1 MATITVTA
9 KDSSSAME
17 DVFEQ
22 LGKDA
27 YIIETTKKEGKI
39 LMRATNDSFLGK
51 ETHRSSVKAFSKIF
65 DSKLIE
71 VNQKPNKAFAEIV
84 STQDILSSKSS
95 HHNLIKE
102 DFDALKAEI
111 TSLKTMMSGLMI
123 TKPEDL
129 TPELGHSLPIQLMQ
143 AGFSAETIQNY
154 ASSFSEL
161 DEERGRFSFLR
172 SLSKKLVTPFAEKIY
187 ENRIIALLGSS
198 GSGKT
203 TLAAK
208 IATCCADTAKFG
220 KPVLVSV
227 IESAGQSADDLKAF
241 GRLLNMPV
249 KQVTLASLLPLLKE
263 KDTQFILD
271 ISSDAAKS
279 VHFLSQAAD
288 VFSPRELTI
297 IQTLAGNYNRQMI
310 KYQTSLYDSLEPVIA
325 LTKLDECELS
335 PVELSA
341 LISAKAQIALLTG
354 TKSIVGAIAI
364 ASEAILS
371 QYLKENC

>member
-9 KDSSSAME
+9 KDTASAME

-22 LGKDA
+22 LGEDA
-27 YIIETTKKEGKI
+27 YIINTSKKNGRVS
-39 LMRATNDSFLGK
+39 MRATNESTMTK
-51 ETHRSSVKAFSKIF
+51 ETHRPSVKAFSKIF
-65 DSKLIE
+65 DSKLIDT
-71 VNQKPNKAFAEIV
+71 NPSPKKAFAEIV
-84 STQDILSSKSS
+84 STQDVLSSKNTSAIS
-95 HHNLIKE
+95 KD
-102 DFDALKAEI
+102 DFE
-111 TSLKTMMSGLMI
+111 SLKTEISSLKSMMTGLML
-123 TKPEDL
+123 TKRDEL
-129 TPELGHSLPIQLMQ
+129 SVELGHSLPVQLMQ
-143 AGFSAETIQNY
+143 AGFSPELIDAF
-154 ASSFSEL
+154 ASSFAEQ
-161 DEERGRFSFLR
+161 DQERGRFSFLR
-172 SLSKKLVTPFAEKIY
+172 SLSRKLIAPFAENIY
-187 ENRIIALLGSS
+187 ESRIIALVGSS

-227 IESAGQSADDLKAF
+227 TQTASQPTDDLKAF

-249 KQVTLASLLPLLKE
+249 KQVGISSVLSLLKQ

-271 ISSDAAKS
+271 FSTEAAKI
-279 VHFLSQAAD
+279 VALLKQANEIFA
-288 VFSPRELTI
+288 PRELTI
-297 IQTLAGNYNRQMI
+297 IQTLAGNYNSQMI
-310 KYQTSLYDSLEPVIA
+310 THQSSLYDSLEPVTA

-341 LISAKAQIALLTG
+341 LISSRAQIALLTG
-354 TKSIVGAIAI
+354 TRSIVGAIAI

>member
-9 KDSSSAME
+9 KDSTSAME

-22 LGKDA
+22 LGEDA
-27 YIIETTKKEGKI
+27 YIIETSKKNGKVS
-39 LMRATNDSFLGK
+39 MMATNESILTK
-51 ETHRSSVKAFSKIF
+51 ETHRPSVKAFSKIF
-65 DSKLIE
+65 DSKMIDR
-71 VNQKPNKAFAEIV
+71 NPSPKKAFAEIM
-84 STQDILSSKSS
+84 STQDALSANNNSTSSKD
-95 HHNLIKE
+95 
-102 DFDALKAEI
+102 DFEILKAEI
-111 TSLKTMMSGLMI
+111 SSLKSMMSGLMI
-123 TKPEDL
+123 TERKGL
-129 TPELGHSLPIQLMQ
+129 SVELGHSLPIQLMQ
-143 AGFSAETIQNY
+143 SGFSPETIKRFS
-154 ASSFSEL
+154 SSFAEQ
-161 DEERGRFSFLR
+161 DKERGRFSFLR
-172 SLSKKLVTPFAEKIY
+172 ALSRKLIAPFAENIY
-187 ENRIIALLGSS
+187 DSRIVALVGGS

-220 KPVLVSV
+220 KPTLVSV
-227 IESAGQSADDLKAF
+227 TPTASQSIDDLKAF

-249 KQVTLASLLPLLKE
+249 KQVEIGSVFPLLKQ

-271 ISSDAAKS
+271 ISPDADKTVQLLQEAID
-279 VHFLSQAAD
+279 F
-288 VFSPRELTI
+288 FSPTEIAI

-310 KYQTSLYDSLEPVIA
+310 THQTSLYESLEPMVA

-335 PVELSA
+335 PIELSA
-341 LISAKAQIALLTG
+341 LISARAQIALLTG